1 MRGVLGVLG
10 VRGEMCMLLSDDD
23 VAIEATFGR
32 ITSSVVPFSTSS
44 SEESLE
50 IFKLGSLVRRVD
62 MQRVEETR

>member
-1 MRGVLGVLG
+1 
-10 VRGEMCMLLSDDD
+10 MLLSDDD